1 MLMFPLLLNNAISL
15 LQKIGFKV
23 PAWDLLLF
31 LWVPKENILIEIIP
45 K

>member
-15 LQKIGFKV
+15 LQRIKFKV
-23 PAWDLLLF
+23 PAWDLF
-31 LWVPKENILIEIIP
+31 LVLWAPKENILIGIIP